1 MKVFT
6 TEELQAIDAKYFR
19 MIVLDP
25 YDLTIQSK
33 CTGHYWYLHSTG
45 YPSDGSCIIFHK
57 HRYQHPY
64 HQHGRARTLRQ
75 AMIRLSFSL
84 LFGGIL
90 RWGCTG
96 SAHTLSSILIPE
108 TENL

>member
-1 MKVFT
+1 MKMFT

-33 CTGHYWYLHSTG
+33 CTGHYWYLHSAG

-75 AMIRLSFSL
+75 AIK
-84 LFGGIL
+84 
-90 RWGCTG
+90 
-96 SAHTLSSILIPE
+96 SIKDHDVYQI
-108 TENL
+108 TVRGHK

>member
-1 MKVFT
+1 MFT
-6 TEELQAIDAKYFR
+6 AEELQAIDTEYFR
-19 MIVLDP
+19 MIVMDP

-75 AMIRLSFSL
+75 AVK
-84 LFGGIL
+84 
-90 RWGCTG
+90 
-96 SAHTLSSILIPE
+96 SIKNHDVYQIYNGLI
-108 TENL
+108 N

>member
-1 MKVFT
+1 MFT
-6 TEELQAIDAKYFR
+6 TEELQEIDAKYFR

-33 CTGHYWYLHSTG
+33 CTGHYWHLHSTG
-45 YPSDGSCIIFHK
+45 YPNDVSCIIFHK

-75 AMIRLSFSL
+75 AIK
-84 LFGGIL
+84 
-90 RWGCTG
+90 
-96 SAHTLSSILIPE
+96 SIKDHDVYQI
-108 TENL
+108 TVRGHK

>member
-1 MKVFT
+1 MFT
-6 TEELQAIDAKYFR
+6 AEELQTIDSDYFR

-33 CTGHYWYLHSTG
+33 CTGPYWYLHSTG

-75 AMIRLSFSL
+75 AVK
-84 LFGGIL
+84 
-90 RWGCTG
+90 
-96 SAHTLSSILIPE
+96 SIKDHDVYQI
-108 TENL
+108 TVRGHK